1 MNHPSFYADWIA
13 QGLYGINA
21 IMPSDSAKLHR
32 ERLIAFLVFERTKLL
47 DVAGPLQVFND
58 AKQVSGEPAFRT
70 ILVSE
75 RGGPIETDAGVV
87 LHTVSFDHCTGL
99 SIDTLLV
106 SGGATAFETAKS
118 SSLRSWLIK
127 QAKNVRR
134 LGSICLG
141 AFILAE
147 CGLLD
152 GQRATTHWE
161 HCSKLAE
168 HFPAIDVRP
177 DPIFVRCGAVWTS
190 AGVSAGIDMALA
202 MVEEDLGHTTALA
215 IARELVLYLKRPGGQ
230 SQFSTALRQQ
240 IRDRAGRFERLHAWI
255 RENPGADLSVPA
267 LSSFMAM
274 SPRNFA
280 RVYSREN
287 GQTPGRAVEA
297 LRVDAARSLLE
308 TSCQSVQQI
317 AHAVGFAD
325 DETFRRAFVR
335 SLGVAPSDYRI
346 RFGQAPG
353 MRGELKNGFQPLD
366 RIGIDGGASRGGST
380 APS

>member
-1 MNHPSFYADWIA
+1 M
-13 QGLYGINA
+13 
-21 IMPSDSAKLHR
+21 
-32 ERLIAFLVFERTKLL
+32 VFERTKLL
-47 DVAGPLQVFND
+47 DVTGPLQVFND
-58 AKQVSGEPAFRT
+58 AKRESGEPAFRT
-70 ILVSE
+70 ILVSQE
-75 RGGPIETDAGVV
+75 GGPIETDAGVV
-87 LHTVSFDHCTGL
+87 LQTVSFDHCREL

-106 SGGATAFETAKS
+106 SGGTTALEAAKS
-118 SSLRSWLIK
+118 SSLRGWLIR
-127 QAKNVRR
+127 QAKDVRR

-152 GQRATTHWE
+152 GKRATTHWE
-161 HCSKLAE
+161 RCAELADR
-168 HFPAIDVRP
+168 FPAIDVRP
-177 DPIFVRCGAVWTS
+177 DPIFVLCGDVWTS

-240 IRDRAGRFERLHAWI
+240 TRDRVGRFERLHAWI
-255 RENPGADLSVPA
+255 RENPGADLSIPA

-297 LRVDAARSLLE
+297 LRVEAARDLLE
-308 TSCQSVQQI
+308 TSRESVQQI
-317 AHAVGFAD
+317 AHAVGFGD
-325 DETFRRAFVR
+325 PETFRRLLQNGSGLLQATTGAA
-335 SLGVAPSDYRI
+335 LGFIERENLHVVGNSDRVSHNVMAPCAI
-346 RFGQAPG
+346 
-353 MRGELKNGFQPLD
+353 
-366 RIGIDGGASRGGST
+366 
-380 APS
+380 

>member
-1 MNHPSFYADWIA
+1 MTSNSA
-13 QGLYGINA
+13 NA
-21 IMPSDSAKLHR
+21 HR
-32 ERLIAFLVFERTKLL
+32 ERLIAFLLFERTKLL
-47 DVAGPLQVFND
+47 DVTGPLQVFND
-58 AKQVSGEPAFRT
+58 AKRASGEPAFRT
-70 ILVSE
+70 ILVSQ
-75 RGGPIETDAGVV
+75 RGGPIETDAGVA
-87 LHTVSFDHCTGL
+87 LHTVSFDHCSKFT
-99 SIDTLLV
+99 IDTLLI
-106 SGGATAFETAKS
+106 SGGGTALEAARS
-118 SSLRSWLIK
+118 SSLRGWLIK
-127 QAKNVRR
+127 QANDVRR

-152 GQRATTHWE
+152 GRRATTHWE
-161 HCSKLAE
+161 RCAELAE
-168 HFPAIDVRP
+168 RFPAIDVRP

-240 IRDRAGRFERLHAWI
+240 IRDRVGRFERLHAWI

-280 RVYSREN
+280 RVYSKEN

-297 LRVDAARSLLE
+297 LRVATARDLLE
-308 TSCQSVQQI
+308 TSRQSVQQI
-317 AHAVGFAD
+317 AHAVGFGD
-325 DETFRRAFVR
+325 PETFRRAFVK
-335 SLGVAPSDYRI
+335 SLGVAPSDYRS
-346 RFGQAPG
+346 RFG
-353 MRGELKNGFQPLD
+353 RPLLIESGTD
-366 RIGIDGGASRGGST
+366 QVG
-380 APS
+380 